1 MTPQRE
7 TLAGP
12 HVSLEGIVSGE
23 GGRWWRLGLLERP
36 SFLLLFE
43 GETCEPNP
51 CENGGACLM
60 ALSNEAYT
68 CECRPGFTGPNCAS
82 NMEVAAD
89 GEDSTSGGIFL
100 GPCHPNPCHNGGMC
114 EVSETYRGD
123 TFIGYVCKCAPGFN
137 GIHCQHTSSWNYSEL
152 TAFHDLPQDKLKPS
166 AKEKRN
172 VNECERDPCK
182 NGGICTDL
190 VANYSCEC
198 PGEYMGRNCQYKCS
212 GPLGMEGGIISNQQI
227 TASSTHRAL
236 FGLQKWY
243 PYFARLNKKGLV
255 NAWTAAENDRW
266 PWIQINLQRRM
277 RVTGLITQGAKRI
290 GSPEYVKSY
299 KVASSDDGKTW
310 RTYKVKGTDE
320 DMVFR
325 GNVDNNTPSA
335 NSFTPPI
342 EAQYVRIYPQVCRR
356 HCTLRMELLGCEL
369 TGCSEPLGMKSGH
382 IQDYQ
387 ITASS
392 IFRTLNM
399 DMFTWEP
406 GKARLDK
413 QGKVNAWTAGHSD
426 QSQWL
431 QIYIFQ
437 KAQVKCAICTHII
450 HQLRLCRVWC
460 LTAVSQNMYLKAG
473 PFRDFPGLSARL
485 LQGVDMLVPTKITGV
500 ITQGAKDFGHVQFVG
515 SYKVA
520 YSNDG
525 ERWHIYQDE
534 KQKKDKVS
542 LAFGVLE

>member
-1 MTPQRE
+1 M
-7 TLAGP
+7 
-12 HVSLEGIVSGE
+12 
-23 GGRWWRLGLLERP
+23 GLLLV
-36 SFLLLFE
+36 SFAL
-43 GETCEPNP
+43 
-51 CENGGACLM
+51 CL
-60 ALSNEAYT
+60 S
-68 CECRPGFTGPNCAS
+68 
-82 NMEVAAD
+82 AAVPQPQHVN
-89 GEDSTSGGIFL
+89 
-100 GPCHPNPCHNGGMC
+100 GPCHPNPCHNRGAC
-114 EVSETYRGD
+114 EMSESFRGD
-123 TFIGYVCKCAPGFN
+123 TFIGYICKCSPGFS
-137 GIHCQHTSSWNYSEL
+137 GIHCQHNI
-152 TAFHDLPQDKLKPS
+152 
-166 AKEKRN
+166 
-172 VNECERDPCK
+172 NECERDPCK

-290 GSPEYVKSY
+290 GSPEYIKSY
-299 KVASSDDGKTW
+299 KVAYSDDGKTW
-310 RTYKVKGTDE
+310 KTYKVKGKDE
-320 DMVFR
+320 DIIFR

-335 NSFTPPI
+335 NSFTPPV

-387 ITASS
+387 VTASS
-392 IFRTLNM
+392 IFRTVNM

-431 QIYIFQ
+431 Q
-437 KAQVKCAICTHII
+437 
-450 HQLRLCRVWC
+450 
-460 LTAVSQNMYLKAG
+460 
-473 PFRDFPGLSARL
+473 
-485 LQGVDMLVPTKITGV
+485 VDLLVPTKVTGV
-500 ITQGAKDFGHVQFVG
+500 ITQGAKDFGRVQFVG

-525 ERWHIYQDE
+525 ERWTVYQDE
-534 KQKKDKVS
+534 KQRKDKVFQGNFDNDTHRKNVIDPPIYARLIRIIPWS
-542 LAFGVLE
+542 WYGRITLRVEILGCTEED

>member
-1 MTPQRE
+1 MEMSVGGDTEDSRETFFLLRCRSEVATLATPEGLTADVRERGAHTSLSSPHRTTAVGSGWHQQRSRRQVANTVHLFCPAQPQRR
-7 TLAGP
+7 LCHLGDSPDCCARMGP
-12 HVSLEGIVSGE
+12 LLPFIVLC
-23 GGRWWRLGLLERP
+23 LGAAVPHR
-36 SFLLLFE
+36 
-43 GETCEPNP
+43 
-51 CENGGACLM
+51 
-60 ALSNEAYT
+60 
-68 CECRPGFTGPNCAS
+68 
-82 NMEVAAD
+82 VKAAD
-89 GEDSTSGGIFL
+89 GEEPTSP
-100 GPCHPNPCHNGGMC
+100 GPCHPNPCHNRGTC
-114 EVSETYRGD
+114 EISETYRGD
-123 TFIGYVCKCAPGFN
+123 TFIGYVCKCPQGFS
-137 GIHCQHTSSWNYSEL
+137 GVHCQHNI
-152 TAFHDLPQDKLKPS
+152 
-166 AKEKRN
+166 
-172 VNECERDPCK
+172 NECEKDPCK
-182 NGGICTDL
+182 NGGICTDQ

-299 KVASSDDGKTW
+299 KVAYSDDGKTW
-310 RTYKVKGTDE
+310 RTYKVKGKDE
-320 DMVFR
+320 DMIFR
-325 GNVDNNTPSA
+325 GNVDNNAPSA

-342 EAQYVRIYPQVCRR
+342 EAQFVRVYPQVCRR

-382 IQDYQ
+382 VQDYQ
-387 ITASS
+387 VTASS

-431 QIYIFQ
+431 Q
-437 KAQVKCAICTHII
+437 
-450 HQLRLCRVWC
+450 
-460 LTAVSQNMYLKAG
+460 
-473 PFRDFPGLSARL
+473 
-485 LQGVDMLVPTKITGV
+485 VDLLVPTKVTGI

-515 SYKVA
+515 SYKLA

-525 ERWHIYQDE
+525 ERWSVYQDQ
-534 KQKKDKVS
+534 KQGKDKVFQGNFDNDTHRKNVIDPPVYARFVRILPWS
-542 LAFGVLE
+542 WYGRITLRVEILGCTEQE

>member
-1 MTPQRE
+1 MGGFGKNEHCESAVIKDAVALREGNEKDTIIMRAGHPSDLGNKDGESEERSRQSISISEGKDALSVNGTPLLDFPEEDR
-7 TLAGP
+7 TKDD
-12 HVSLEGIVSGE
+12 VSG
-23 GGRWWRLGLLERP
+23 
-36 SFLLLFE
+36 
-43 GETCEPNP
+43 GETSLDDDSEGVKGRQIEGVYSDDEPLLP
-51 CENGGACLM
+51 PKEH
-60 ALSNEAYT
+60 
-68 CECRPGFTGPNCAS
+68 GPF
-82 NMEVAAD
+82 E
-89 GEDSTSGGIFL
+89 
-100 GPCHPNPCHNGGMC
+100 
-114 EVSETYRGD
+114 
-123 TFIGYVCKCAPGFN
+123 
-137 GIHCQHTSSWNYSEL
+137 
-152 TAFHDLPQDKLKPS
+152 
-166 AKEKRN
+166 
-172 VNECERDPCK
+172 
-182 NGGICTDL
+182 
-190 VANYSCEC
+190 
-198 PGEYMGRNCQYKCS
+198 CS

-299 KVASSDDGKTW
+299 KVASSNDGKTW

-320 DMVFR
+320 DMIFR
-325 GNVDNNTPSA
+325 GNVDNNAPYA

-342 EAQYVRIYPQVCRR
+342 EAQFIRIYPQVCRR

-369 TGCSEPLGMKSGH
+369 SGCSEPLGMKSGH

-413 QGKVNAWTAGHSD
+413 QGKVNAWTSGHSD

-431 QIYIFQ
+431 Q
-437 KAQVKCAICTHII
+437 
-450 HQLRLCRVWC
+450 
-460 LTAVSQNMYLKAG
+460 
-473 PFRDFPGLSARL
+473 
-485 LQGVDMLVPTKITGV
+485 VDMQVPTKITGI

-525 ERWHIYQDE
+525 ERWLIYQDE
-534 KQKKDKVS
+534 KQRKDKHSSGLSHASAHFPEPTRSS
-542 LAFGVLE
+542 LAQVRRSDNSGVAS

>member
-1 MTPQRE
+1 M
-7 TLAGP
+7 
-12 HVSLEGIVSGE
+12 
-23 GGRWWRLGLLERP
+23 
-36 SFLLLFE
+36 F
-43 GETCEPNP
+43 
-51 CENGGACLM
+51 CL
-60 ALSNEAYT
+60 
-68 CECRPGFTGPNCAS
+68 CFT
-82 NMEVAAD
+82 
-89 GEDSTSGGIFL
+89 I
-100 GPCHPNPCHNGGMC
+100 
-114 EVSETYRGD
+114 Y
-123 TFIGYVCKCAPGFN
+123 
-137 GIHCQHTSSWNYSEL
+137 
-152 TAFHDLPQDKLKPS
+152 
-166 AKEKRN
+166 
-172 VNECERDPCK
+172 VNECENDPCK
-182 NGGICTDL
+182 NGGICTDM

-198 PGEYMGRNCQYKCS
+198 PGEFMGRNCQYNSFLTHQRRQIPLINTALNNDLQVFSKGREMYIYAQFCLLFGYKLLHKTECS

-299 KVASSDDGKTW
+299 KVAYSDDGKTW

-320 DMVFR
+320 DMIFR

-335 NSFTPPI
+335 NSFTPPV

-356 HCTLRMELLGCEL
+356 HCTLRMEMLGCEL
-369 TGCSEPLGMKSGH
+369 TGKNYIFPSVLLGCSEPLGMKSGH

-431 QIYIFQ
+431 Q
-437 KAQVKCAICTHII
+437 V
-450 HQLRLCRVWC
+450 
-460 LTAVSQNMYLKAG
+460 
-473 PFRDFPGLSARL
+473 DL
-485 LQGVDMLVPTKITGV
+485 LLPTKITGV

-515 SYKVA
+515 SYKLA
-520 YSNDG
+520 FSNDG
-525 ERWHIYQDE
+525 QRWSIYQDE
-534 KQKKDKVS
+534 KQRKDKVFQGNFDNDTHRKNVIEPPMYARFVRILPWS
-542 LAFGVLE
+542 WYGRITLRAELLGCTEED

>member
-1 MTPQRE
+1 MGP
-7 TLAGP
+7 LILSIALCLGAAVPP
-12 HVSLEGIVSGE
+12 HVQGEAGVFRQALTNTIEDVTGRHCPLKQIDGVETFAFSQRLYRCMLNFDCICTDARLSVLKARTGVRAKRFSFSLQLPKKDL
-23 GGRWWRLGLLERP
+23 WLL
-36 SFLLLFE
+36 
-43 GETCEPNP
+43 C
-51 CENGGACLM
+51 
-60 ALSNEAYT
+60 
-68 CECRPGFTGPNCAS
+68 
-82 NMEVAAD
+82 
-89 GEDSTSGGIFL
+89 
-100 GPCHPNPCHNGGMC
+100 PCHPNPCHNRGTC
-114 EVSETYRGD
+114 EISETYRGD
-123 TFIGYVCKCAPGFN
+123 TFIGYVCKCPPGFS
-137 GIHCQHTSSWNYSEL
+137 GVHCQHNI
-152 TAFHDLPQDKLKPS
+152 
-166 AKEKRN
+166 
-172 VNECERDPCK
+172 NECERDPCK

-198 PGEYMGRNCQYKCS
+198 PGEYMGRNCQYRCS

-299 KVASSDDGKTW
+299 KVAYSDDGKTW
-310 RTYKVKGTDE
+310 RTYKVKGKDE
-320 DMVFR
+320 DMIFR
-325 GNVDNNTPSA
+325 GNVDNNAPSA

-382 IQDYQ
+382 VQDYQ
-387 ITASS
+387 VTASS

-431 QIYIFQ
+431 Q
-437 KAQVKCAICTHII
+437 
-450 HQLRLCRVWC
+450 
-460 LTAVSQNMYLKAG
+460 
-473 PFRDFPGLSARL
+473 
-485 LQGVDMLVPTKITGV
+485 VDLLVPTKVTGV

-525 ERWHIYQDE
+525 ERWKVYQDQ
-534 KQKKDKVS
+534 KQGKDK
-542 LAFGVLE
+542 

>member
-1 MTPQRE
+1 MLSRQNSRSSFGASLRALFLVEDLEKRPMAPVHVDGPVMKGYDERGLWHSGNFEDVLAMNRSSEKSLTNTSQSDLSLNDIKDRISVRERSNKDTISVSGGKDTVSMTE
-7 TLAGP
+7 TLP
-12 HVSLEGIVSGE
+12 DVTEGSPTKEYILFISETEMDYNRKSWTEE
-23 GGRWWRLGLLERP
+23 GTMK
-36 SFLLLFE
+36 SSSVV
-43 GETCEPNP
+43 
-51 CENGGACLM
+51 ENGTVDDEISLVKK
-60 ALSNEAYT
+60 
-68 CECRPGFTGPNCAS
+68 EC
-82 NMEVAAD
+82 
-89 GEDSTSGGIFL
+89 
-100 GPCHPNPCHNGGMC
+100 
-114 EVSETYRGD
+114 
-123 TFIGYVCKCAPGFN
+123 
-137 GIHCQHTSSWNYSEL
+137 
-152 TAFHDLPQDKLKPS
+152 
-166 AKEKRN
+166 
-172 VNECERDPCK
+172 
-182 NGGICTDL
+182 
-190 VANYSCEC
+190 C
-198 PGEYMGRNCQYKCS
+198 PFECS
-212 GPLGMEGGIISNQQI
+212 GSLGMEGGIISNQQI

-299 KVASSDDGKTW
+299 KVASSDDGQTW

-320 DMVFR
+320 DMIFR
-325 GNVDNNTPSA
+325 GNVENNAPSA

-369 TGCSEPLGMKSGH
+369 TGCSEPMGMKSGH

-387 ITASS
+387 VTASS
-392 IFRTLNM
+392 LFRTLNM

-413 QGKVNAWTAGHSD
+413 QGKVNAWTSGHSD

-431 QIYIFQ
+431 Q
-437 KAQVKCAICTHII
+437 
-450 HQLRLCRVWC
+450 
-460 LTAVSQNMYLKAG
+460 
-473 PFRDFPGLSARL
+473 
-485 LQGVDMLVPTKITGV
+485 VDMLLPTKITGI

-525 ERWHIYQDE
+525 ERWLVYQDE
-534 KQKKDKVS
+534 KQRKDKVFQGNFDNDTHRKNVIDPPIYARFVRILPWS
-542 LAFGVLE
+542 WYGRITLRAELLGCTEEE